1 MSGLL
6 EISGLSK
13 DYGGVKA
20 VNDVSFS
27 LAEGEILSLIGPNG
41 AGKTTLFNCITG
53 TAAANSGT
61 VRFLGQDI
69 TQLPP
74 HRIAA
79 AGIRRTFQHIRL
91 FRDMTVM
98 ENVLV
103 GAHLGTQSGI
113 ASGILRPAWQREEE
127 SATRAGVLKVLEQFE
142 ERLLPRIDQKVRVLS
157 YANQRRVEIA
167 RCLISQP
174 RLILLDEP
182 TAGMNPH
189 ETQGIVDLMFRL
201 RDAGFTL
208 LVVEHKMR
216 LVMSVS
222 DRVIVLDHGEKIAEG
237 PPAEITENPAVVE
250 AYLGQRENAGIE

>member
-1 MSGLL
+1 MSGFLD
-6 EISGLSK
+6 ISNLGK
-13 DYGGVKA
+13 VYGGVKA
-20 VNDVSFS
+20 VNGVSFS
-27 LAEGEILSLIGPNG
+27 VAEGEIVSLIGPNG

-53 TAAANSGT
+53 TASASSGT
-61 VRFLGQDI
+61 VRFLGHDI
-69 TQLPP
+69 THLPP

-91 FRDMTVM
+91 FREMTVS

-103 GAHLGTQSGI
+103 GAHLDTKSGI

-127 SATRAGVLKVLEQFE
+127 NAALARVLEVLGQFE
-142 ERLLPRIDQKVRVLS
+142 ERLLPRIDQKVKVLS

-167 RCLISQP
+167 RCLIGKPQ
-174 RLILLDEP
+174 LILLDEP

-237 PPAEITENPAVVE
+237 PPADVTENPAVIE